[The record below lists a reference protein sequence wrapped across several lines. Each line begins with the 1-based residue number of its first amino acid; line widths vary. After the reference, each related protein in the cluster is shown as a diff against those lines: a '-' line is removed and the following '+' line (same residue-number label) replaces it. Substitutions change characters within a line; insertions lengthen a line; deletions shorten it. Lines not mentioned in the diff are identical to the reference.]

1 MLETIH
7 WQNLLVQDFFFFFF
21 WYKKIGNFYLLLETC
36 NLYLLW
42 ICWDVRFLS
51 AIIWI
56 VCAFL
61 EICSFKFP
69 IDNVKLSVRF
79 PMALTSRRYQP
90 CFNSDFYA
98 PFHLVGFKLMK
109 RSLRDVAVSSLWAFP
124 APSAWWQSLSSL
136 KHLQLVHRTKGRHA
150 MTNLKQC

>member
-7 WQNLLVQDFFFFFF
+7 WQNLLVLDFFF
-21 WYKKIGNFYLLLETC
+21 WYKKIGNFYLLIETY

-42 ICWDVRFLS
+42 ICWDVWFLS

-98 PFHLVGFKLMK
+98 PFHLVGFKLIK
-109 RSLRDVAVSSLWAFP
+109 RSLRDVAHSQLCEPFLLLLLDDRAWAHWSTYSLYTGLRVGMLW
-124 APSAWWQSLSSL
+124 L
-136 KHLQLVHRTKGRHA
+136 T
-150 MTNLKQC
+150 